1 MASTAPPAGAS
12 ATDTYHYNIPF
23 VIGASAIGTVI
34 EWYDFY
40 LYAVLATT
48 ILAPIFFPGD
58 PTAQILS
65 SLATFGA
72 GFAVRPFGAVVFG
85 RIGDKTGRKVAFLL
99 TVTIMGGATVLVG
112 LLPGYAQIGI
122 LAPLILV
129 TLRMLQGL
137 ALGGEYG
144 GAAIYVAEHAPDNKR
159 GAYTSWIQTTATV
172 GLFVALGV
180 ILLVRTILGEAAFKD
195 YGWRIPFLLS
205 AVLVIG
211 ALYIRLRLQET
222 PLFTRAKEQ
231 GKTSASPTKDSLGN
245 RANWKLILLA
255 LFGMT
260 AGQAVVWYTGQFYAL
275 QFLQGPLGV
284 KLVDAYTIM
293 LIAIA
298 LATPFFIFFGALSDR
313 IGRKPIILA
322 GCLIAAITYLPIY
335 MTMHTFANPQAGVD
349 AAGKAI
355 QVATNP
361 NMFGLT
367 VLVWIQILFV
377 TMVYG
382 PIAAF
387 LVEFFPARIRY
398 TSLSVPYHLGNGEF
412 GGWLPFIA
420 TAIVAATVPTGALA
434 FLNPAGT
441 AGGNIFAGLI
451 YPIGIALMTVVIGGL
466 YIRETRHVKIWDEVG
481 GERPVPS
488 AAEAGAVTEATPG

>member
-1 MASTAPPAGAS
+1 MATYSPSARPASSSYAYRIS
-12 ATDTYHYNIPF
+12 F

-40 LYAVLATT
+40 LYAVLATF
-48 ILAPIFFPGD
+48 LAPVFFPGD
-58 PTAQILS
+58 ATSQTLS
-65 SLATFGA
+65 ALATFGA

-99 TVTIMGGATVLVG
+99 TVSIMGGATVLVG
-112 LLPGYAQIGI
+112 LLPGYGQIGI
-122 LAPLILV
+122 LAPIVLV
-129 TLRMLQGL
+129 LLRMAQGL

-144 GAAIYVAEHAPDNKR
+144 GAAIYVAEHAPDKKR
-159 GAYTSWIQTTATV
+159 GLYTSWIQTTATI
-172 GLFVALGV
+172 GLFCALGV
-180 ILLVRTILGEAAFKD
+180 ILIFRLGLGDAAFKD
-195 YGWRIPFLLS
+195 FGWRIPFLLS
-205 AVLVIG
+205 AVLVAG
-211 ALYIRLRLQET
+211 ALYIRMKLQET
-222 PLFTRAKEQ
+222 PLYSRAKEQ
-231 GKTSASPTKDSLGN
+231 GKTSQSPTRESLGN
-245 RANWKLILLA
+245 KRNWKLILLA

-275 QFLQGPLGV
+275 SFMTGPLGV
-284 KLVDAYTIM
+284 KFTDAYTVM
-293 LIAIA
+293 LVAIV
-298 LATPFFIFFGALSDR
+298 LATPFFLVFGALSDR
-313 IGRKPIILA
+313 IGRKPIILG

-335 MTMHTFANPQAGVD
+335 MTMHAFANPQPGVD

-361 NMFGLT
+361 NIVGLT
-367 VLVWIQILFV
+367 VLVWIQIVFV

-412 GGWLPFIA
+412 GGWLPYIA
-420 TAIVAATVPTGALA
+420 TAIVAASAPAGALA
-434 FLNPAGT
+434 FLNPSGA
-441 AGGNIFAGLI
+441 AGGNIFAGLV

-466 YIRETRHVKIWDEVG
+466 FVRESRNVRIWDEVG
-481 GERPVPS
+481 GESAVDS
-488 AAEAGAVTEATPG
+488 AAAVASGDATAVAG